1 MGIPANA
8 QADADDSAGS
18 NRRYAT
24 PDQQPSSPAI
34 PGSLAIEGSLEHQD
48 APAVQRA
55 LDYLYGRL
63 NYERIS
69 QPIGHG
75 AFRLRRMRHLL
86 GQLQHPERAT
96 QIVHVGGTKG
106 KGSTSSMIAAM
117 AGAAGRTVGLYTSP
131 HLERLEE
138 RFCVDGQ
145 PCTPEEL
152 VDLVD
157 TVRVAAEAVEAQGE
171 GAPTFFELTT
181 AMALEHFRRRKCELS
196 VVEVGL
202 GGRLDSTNVCDPV
215 VSVLTSVGLDHQHL
229 LGDTV
234 EKIAFEKAGIIK
246 PGVPVVSGV
255 RESAPEAGSAALVLR
270 RVAAE
275 RGAPLWEIGRDF
287 DLTVEPSRPGPSSG
301 SASPAAPTGAEPVDA
316 GGTRFDFHALSPGLR
331 SRHRWRVALEGAHQA
346 QNAAVAL
353 AVLDA
358 LQPVGLAPPLERQQA
373 ALAEVQCAARVER
386 FAGAPEV
393 ILDAAHNIDSIRAL
407 QSVLLN
413 RPVAGKTVVVFGTSA
428 DKDADEMLKML
439 DRVADILVLTRY
451 WSNPRWFDPAALA
464 KLVADEK
471 QILAERPIDA
481 LEVARRRA
489 GAEGRVVVCGS
500 FFLAAEVRPLLR
512 AKLP

>member
-8 QADADDSAGS
+8 QADADDSAGF

-24 PDQQPSSPAI
+24 TDQQPSSPVNQ
-34 PGSLAIEGSLEHQD
+34 GSLANQD
-48 APAVQRA
+48 APAFQRA
-55 LDYLYGRL
+55 LEYLYGRL

-69 QPIGHG
+69 HPVGHG

-117 AGAAGRTVGLYTSP
+117 VGAAGRTVGLYTSP

-138 RFCVDGQ
+138 RFCVNGQ
-145 PCTPEEL
+145 PCTPAEL
-152 VDLVD
+152 IDLVEA
-157 TVRVAAEAVEAQGE
+157 VRAAAEAVEAHGE
-171 GAPTFFELTT
+171 GAATFFELTT

-255 RESAPEAGSAALVLR
+255 RESDQETGGAAEVLR

-275 RGAPLWEIGRDF
+275 RGALLWEIGRDF
-287 DLTVEPSRPGPSSG
+287 DVTTETDRRAPSGGAPRRVTPSGGAVAGAG
-301 SASPAAPTGAEPVDA
+301 SADA
-316 GGTRFDFHALSPGLR
+316 SGTRFDFHAISPGLR
-331 SRHRWRVALEGAHQA
+331 SRPGWRVGLEGAHQA

-358 LQPVGLAPPLERQQA
+358 LQPVGLATPLERQQA
-373 ALAEVQCAARVER
+373 ALAVVQCAARVER

-393 ILDAAHNIDSIRAL
+393 ILDAAHNVDSIRAL

-428 DKDADEMLKML
+428 DKDADEMLRML

-471 QILAERPIDA
+471 RILAERPSEA

-512 AKLP
+512 AKLQ